1 MAGLDNIKSSVDADT
16 EDTSTEKQAP
26 LSAKAAASKF
36 LPTPTGPGT
45 GVTPELLENMQK
57 MIAEREAQR
66 NSFMENLK
74 DATAWWSGGVQGP
87 GEALSRRA
95 KEREEQALT
104 TFGMKRDLAQYKVAQ
119 DQAQNLQRQLFGGSA
134 PGAAGAA
141 TPTGAPSVG
150 AAPQASGGLLSL
162 VQDPGLREAIAVQ
175 AQTDLAGAQKAIQSY
190 LATNAKNPD
199 IIKKVNYMLQNG
211 MIDKSMVPQI
221 MLTEAVGA
229 SAFTP
234 HDVRGATGTMQTT
247 PLGSA
252 GAFVRGG
259 PSPVAPA
266 AAPAAPAAAPV
277 TAPTAP
283 VAAPAA
289 APVAAP
295 AAAPAAVT
303 PTPTAKPALSH
314 TAPIPRINAPTQ
326 APIKTESPVE
336 AQIRAAGL
344 DPTSKEAN
352 EIRSKAG
359 ETLVTSRGK
368 QMGKSEEAAGER
380 LAKMRELAESARTT
394 KPTAQ
399 TVIDIAEN
407 PRLNK
412 VMGFAHGTDSIAT
425 GLTTVGDFIP
435 GVGAD
440 KTEKALYSNYLND
453 TERKAYKD
461 VQSASQKLGI
471 DFAADVFKG
480 ARMGIGLE
488 KMAMGAKG
496 IGTEMP
502 AAVNRQNAALIRDAA
517 DFQQQKN
524 EMFEKWAEKNG
535 GEFADFNKFEV
546 SPEYLAF
553 SKKAEQHFLNT
564 YKGIVKPLTAG
575 PDDHPG
581 AALVDRYKSKNK
593 KAD

>member
-1 MAGLDNIKSSVDADT
+1 MAGLDNIKKYADGSTVEADT

-74 DATAWWSGGVQGP
+74 DATAWWSGGVAGP

-95 KEREEQALT
+95 KEREEQGLT

-119 DQAQNLQRQLFGGSA
+119 EQAQNLQRQLFGGPTS
-134 PGAAGAA
+134 GAAGAT
-141 TPTGAPSVG
+141 TPTG
-150 AAPQASGGLLSL
+150 AAPQATGGLLSL
-162 VQDPGLREAIAVQ
+162 VQDPGLRQSIAIQ
-175 AQTDLAGAQKAIQSY
+175 AQTDQVGAQKAIQSY
-190 LATNAKNPD
+190 LAANAKNPD

-259 PSPVAPA
+259 APA
-266 AAPAAPAAAPV
+266 AAPTAAPAPAPAAPMAAPTAAPAAA
-277 TAPTAP
+277 
-283 VAAPAA
+283 APA
-289 APVAAP
+289 
-295 AAAPAAVT
+295 
-303 PTPTAKPALSH
+303 PTAKPALPH
-314 TAPIPRINAPTQ
+314 TTPIPKINAPTT
-326 APIKTESPVE
+326 TESPVE

-344 DPTSKEAN
+344 NPTSKEAN

-407 PRLNK
+407 PKLSK
-412 VMGFAHGTDSIAT
+412 VMGFAHGSDSIAT
-425 GLTTVGDFIP
+425 GLTTIGDFIP

-524 EMFEKWAEKNG
+524 EMFERWAEKNG

-581 AALVDRYKSKNK
+581 AALVEKYKSKNK

>member
-1 MAGLDNIKSSVDADT
+1 MAGLDNIKKYADGSTVEADT

-74 DATAWWSGGVQGP
+74 DATAWWSGGVAGP

-95 KEREEQALT
+95 KEREEQGLT

-119 DQAQNLQRQLFGGSA
+119 EQAQNLQRQLFGGPTS
-134 PGAAGAA
+134 GAAGAT
-141 TPTGAPSVG
+141 TPTG
-150 AAPQASGGLLSL
+150 AAPQATGGLLSL
-162 VQDPGLREAIAVQ
+162 VQDPGLRQSIAIQ
-175 AQTDLAGAQKAIQSY
+175 AQTDQVGAQKAIQSY
-190 LATNAKNPD
+190 LAANAKNPD

-259 PSPVAPA
+259 APA
-266 AAPAAPAAAPV
+266 AAP
-277 TAPTAP
+277 T
-283 VAAPAA
+283 A

-295 AAAPAAVT
+295 AAPTAASAPAPAAPMAA
-303 PTPTAKPALSH
+303 PTAAPAAAAPAPTAKPALPH
-314 TAPIPRINAPTQ
+314 TTPIPKINAPTT
-326 APIKTESPVE
+326 TESPVE

-344 DPTSKEAN
+344 NPTSKEAN

-407 PRLNK
+407 PKLSK
-412 VMGFAHGTDSIAT
+412 VMGFAHGSDSIAT
-425 GLTTVGDFIP
+425 GLTTIGDFIP

-524 EMFEKWAEKNG
+524 EMFERWAEKNG

-581 AALVDRYKSKNK
+581 AALVEKYKSKNK

>member
-1 MAGLDNIKSSVDADT
+1 MAGLDNIKKYADGSSVEADT

-26 LSAKAAASKF
+26 LSTKGPTSKY

-45 GVTPELLENMQK
+45 GVTPELLESMQK
-57 MIAEREAQR
+57 LVAEREAQR
-66 NSFMENLK
+66 DSFMENLK
-74 DATAWWSGGVQGP
+74 DATAWWSGGVAGP

-95 KEREEQALT
+95 KEREEQGLT

-119 DQAQNLQRQLFGGSA
+119 EQAQNLQRQLFGGPTS
-134 PGAAGAA
+134 GAAGAT
-141 TPTGAPSVG
+141 TPTG
-150 AAPQASGGLLSL
+150 AAPQATGGLLSL
-162 VQDPGLREAIAVQ
+162 VQDPGLRQSIAIQ
-175 AQTDLAGAQKAIQSY
+175 AQTDQVGAQKAIQSY
-190 LATNAKNPD
+190 LAANAKNPD

-247 PLGSA
+247 PLG
-252 GAFVRGG
+252 
-259 PSPVAPA
+259 A
-266 AAPAAPAAAPV
+266 AAGIVKGAPGQPAPV
-277 TAPTAP
+277 
-283 VAAPAA
+283 A

-295 AAAPAAVT
+295 VVAPASTAAPT
-303 PTPTAKPALSH
+303 PALPH
-314 TAPIPRINAPTQ
+314 TAPIPKINAPTA
-326 APIKTESPVE
+326 APIQTESPVE
-336 AQIRAAGL
+336 AQIRASGL
-344 DPTSKEAN
+344 DPSSKEAN

-380 LAKMRELAESARTT
+380 LAKMRELAESAKTT

-407 PRLNK
+407 PKLSK

-461 VQSASQKLGI
+461 VQSAAQKLGI

-524 EMFEKWAEKNG
+524 VMFEKWAEKNG
-535 GEFADFNKFEV
+535 GQFADFNKFEV
-546 SPEYLAF
+546 SPEYQAF

-564 YKGIVKPLTAG
+564 YKGIVKPLSAG
-575 PDDHPG
+575 PEDHPA
-581 AALVDRYKSKNK
+581 AALVEKYKTKKNP
-593 KAD
+593 